1 MCYFETPECENI
13 ILYSIC
19 KYTHTQ
25 KSTAATYIMLHV
37 HNSEEMQTRHHTSK
51 TRLETLFREIN
62 QQFHYYYFIFLFF
75 RKILILTQLIK
86 YRKVRSSFLPIHF
99 KVT

>member
-1 MCYFETPECENI
+1 
-13 ILYSIC
+13 
-19 KYTHTQ
+19 
-25 KSTAATYIMLHV
+25 MLHV

-99 KVT
+99 KVTFKKKTIIIFNKIHLNNNSTNLTIPSFEK